1 MKPFSSECWR
11 SIHHVR
17 CAGIGNGQAL
27 DVWAALC
34 FFSNAGEVGCRRQSR
49 LPLAIPQAMLDY
61 VGTPG
66 KSYRGTAAR
75 FSVELRVDYYLLPSG
90 RQIRRRLRLTTAVP
104 SQKELYEHAERLA
117 MAGYG

>member
-1 MKPFSSECWR
+1 MYDALVLVMDKHSTSGL
-11 SIHHVR
+11 R
-17 CAGIGNGQAL
+17 CVSFRTWVKL
-27 DVWAALC
+27 AA
-34 FFSNAGEVGCRRQSR
+34 VGRVDY

-66 KSYRGTAAR
+66 KSYRGAAAR
-75 FSVELRVDYYLLPSG
+75 FSVELRVDYLLPSG

>member
-1 MKPFSSECWR
+1 
-11 SIHHVR
+11 
-17 CAGIGNGQAL
+17 
-27 DVWAALC
+27 
-34 FFSNAGEVGCRRQSR
+34 
-49 LPLAIPQAMLDY
+49 MLDY